1 MLSRKKSRV
10 LQSLT
15 FRLTFSN
22 MLLFVAVSL
31 TVFVVVYMVIRSN
44 LMHRVDEELSE
55 NVDEL
60 EEQYKISGLEE
71 FRAVAEQEGED
82 EGIDKVFLLMMNSK
96 LENLAESDLSLWKGI
111 NFRPD
116 EISTLSKG
124 QVLYK
129 TQSVLNKTSKVR
141 IIYKKI
147 FNENIVQIGIS
158 LEDDAAL
165 IAQYRNIFGVAI
177 GFMVIVG
184 SFLGWLI
191 AHRAMAG
198 VKRVTQT
205 ADRISRGNLQHRI
218 PLEEKEGTEIKNL
231 IVTFN
236 SMIEKIQMLI
246 LELKEVTDNIA
257 HDLRS
262 PITRIRGTAETAI
275 TGKQNIEEY
284 QKMAGL
290 VVEECDRLIGMIA
303 TMLEI
308 AETDSGLAEYAKT
321 PVNLVS
327 VVHEA
332 YEIFQPVAEDKGVS
346 LETAVQ
352 TEPLYTTGDVVRLQR
367 AISNLLDNAI
377 KYTPQGG
384 RVRIAVDEMENRV
397 LVSVSDSGQGM
408 DNRVLPYIFKRF
420 YRGDSSRS
428 ESGNG
433 LGLSLVYSIVR
444 AHDGKITVKSKP
456 GKGSTFTVLLPR
468 S

>member
-1 MLSRKKSRV
+1 
-10 LQSLT
+10 
-15 FRLTFSN
+15 
-22 MLLFVAVSL
+22 
-31 TVFVVVYMVIRSN
+31 
-44 LMHRVDEELSE
+44 MHRVDKELLE
-55 NVDEL
+55 NAIEL
-60 EEQYKISGLEE
+60 EQLYKESGIEE
-71 FRAVAEQEGED
+71 FRAVAEQESGE
-82 EGIDKVFLLMMNSK
+82 EGIDKVFLLIMNSK
-96 LENLAESDLSLWKGI
+96 LENLAESDLSIWKDLD
-111 NFRPD
+111 FKPD
-116 EISTLSKG
+116 EILTLSKG
-124 QVLYK
+124 QVMYK
-129 TQSVLNKTSKVR
+129 TQSVQNRTSKIR
-141 IIYKKI
+141 IIYRKI
-147 FNENIVQIGIS
+147 FDANIIQIGFS
-158 LEDDAAL
+158 LEDDTAL
-165 IAQYRNIFGVAI
+165 IRQYSNIFGVAI

-184 SFLGWLI
+184 SFLGWLN
-191 AHRAMAG
+191 AHRSMTG

-218 PLEEKEGTEIKNL
+218 PLEENEGTEIKNL

-275 TGKQNIEEY
+275 TGKQSIEEY
-284 QKMAGL
+284 QKMAGM

-308 AETDSGLAEYAKT
+308 AETDSGLVEYANT
-321 PVNLVS
+321 PVNLVNI
-327 VVHEA
+327 VHEA

-352 TEPLYTTGDVVRLQR
+352 TKPLYTTGDVVRLQR
-367 AISNLLDNAI
+367 AVSNLLDNAI

-384 RVRIAVDEMENRV
+384 RVRIAVDERENRV

-408 DNRVLPYIFKRF
+408 DNRILPYIFKRF

-456 GKGSTFTVLLPR
+456 GQGSTFTVLLPR

>member
-1 MLSRKKSRV
+1 
-10 LQSLT
+10 
-15 FRLTFSN
+15 
-22 MLLFVAVSL
+22 
-31 TVFVVVYMVIRSN
+31 
-44 LMHRVDEELSE
+44 MHRIDDELLENAEEFEEL
-55 NVDEL
+55 
-60 EEQYKISGLEE
+60 YKISGFEE
-71 FRAVAEQEGED
+71 FRIVAKQEGEE
-82 EGIDKVFLLMMNSK
+82 EGIDNIFVLMMNSN
-96 LENLAESDLSLWKGI
+96 LENIAESDLSQWKDI
-111 NFRPD
+111 NFKPD
-116 EISTLSKG
+116 EIKTLLKG

-129 TQSVLNKTSKVR
+129 TQSVPNRTSKVR
-141 IIYKKI
+141 IIYRKI
-147 FNENIVQIGIS
+147 FDENVIQIGIS
-158 LEDDAAL
+158 IEDDTAL
-165 IAQYRNIFGVAI
+165 IKQYRNIFGVAI

-191 AHRAMAG
+191 AHSSMTG

-205 ADRISRGNLQHRI
+205 ADRISRGNLEHRI
-218 PLEEKEGTEIKNL
+218 PLEENEGTEIKNL

-275 TGKQNIEEY
+275 TGKQSIDEY
-284 QKMAGL
+284 QKMAGM

-308 AETDSGLAEYAKT
+308 AETDSGLAEYANT

-332 YEIFQPVAEDKGVS
+332 CEIFQPVAEDKGVS

-367 AISNLLDNAI
+367 AVSNLLDNAI

-397 LVSVSDSGQGM
+397 LVTVSDSGQGM

-444 AHDGKITVKSKP
+444 AHAGNITVDSKP
-456 GKGSTFTVLLPR
+456 GRGSTFTVLLPR

>member
-1 MLSRKKSRV
+1 
-10 LQSLT
+10 
-15 FRLTFSN
+15 
-22 MLLFVAVSL
+22 
-31 TVFVVVYMVIRSN
+31 
-44 LMHRVDEELSE
+44 MHRVDKELLE
-55 NVDEL
+55 NAIEL
-60 EEQYKISGLEE
+60 EQLYKVSGIEE
-71 FRAVAEQEGED
+71 FRAVAEQESGE

-96 LENLAESDLSLWKGI
+96 LENLAESDLSIWKDLD
-111 NFRPD
+111 FKPD
-116 EISTLSKG
+116 EILTLSKG
-124 QVLYK
+124 QVMYK
-129 TQSVLNKTSKVR
+129 TQSVQNRTSKIR
-141 IIYKKI
+141 IIYRKI
-147 FNENIVQIGIS
+147 FDANIIQIGFS
-158 LEDDAAL
+158 LEDDTAL
-165 IAQYRNIFGVAI
+165 IRQYSNIFGVAI

-184 SFLGWLI
+184 SFLGWLN
-191 AHRAMAG
+191 AHRSMTG
-198 VKRVTQT
+198 VKRVTLT

-218 PLEEKEGTEIKNL
+218 PLEENEGTEIKNL

-275 TGKQNIEEY
+275 TGKQSIEEY
-284 QKMAGL
+284 QKMAGM

-308 AETDSGLAEYAKT
+308 AETDSGLVEYANT
-321 PVNLVS
+321 PVNLVNI
-327 VVHEA
+327 VHEA

-352 TEPLYTTGDVVRLQR
+352 TKPLYTTGDVVRLQR
-367 AISNLLDNAI
+367 AVSNLLDNAI

-384 RVRIAVDEMENRV
+384 RVRIAVDERENRV

-456 GKGSTFTVLLPR
+456 GQGSTFTVLLPR

>member
-1 MLSRKKSRV
+1 
-10 LQSLT
+10 
-15 FRLTFSN
+15 
-22 MLLFVAVSL
+22 
-31 TVFVVVYMVIRSN
+31 
-44 LMHRVDEELSE
+44 MHRVDKELLE
-55 NVDEL
+55 NAIEL
-60 EEQYKISGLEE
+60 EQLYKESGIEE
-71 FRAVAEQEGED
+71 FRAVAEQESGE
-82 EGIDKVFLLMMNSK
+82 LMMNSK
-96 LENLAESDLSLWKGI
+96 LENLAESDLSIWKDLD
-111 NFRPD
+111 FKPD
-116 EISTLSKG
+116 EILTLSKG
-124 QVLYK
+124 QVMYK
-129 TQSVLNKTSKVR
+129 TQSVQNRTSKIR
-141 IIYKKI
+141 IIYRKI
-147 FNENIVQIGIS
+147 FDANIIQIGFS
-158 LEDDAAL
+158 LEDDTAL
-165 IAQYRNIFGVAI
+165 IRQYSNIFGVAI

-184 SFLGWLI
+184 SFLGWLN
-191 AHRAMAG
+191 AHRSMTG

-218 PLEEKEGTEIKNL
+218 PLEENEGTEIKNL

-275 TGKQNIEEY
+275 TGKQSIEEY
-284 QKMAGL
+284 QKMAGM

-308 AETDSGLAEYAKT
+308 AETDSGLVEYANT
-321 PVNLVS
+321 PVNLVN

-352 TEPLYTTGDVVRLQR
+352 TKPLYTTGDVVRLQR
-367 AISNLLDNAI
+367 AVSNLLDNAI

-384 RVRIAVDEMENRV
+384 RVRIAVDERENRV

-408 DNRVLPYIFKRF
+408 DNRILPYIFKRF

-456 GKGSTFTVLLPR
+456 GQGSTFTVLLPR